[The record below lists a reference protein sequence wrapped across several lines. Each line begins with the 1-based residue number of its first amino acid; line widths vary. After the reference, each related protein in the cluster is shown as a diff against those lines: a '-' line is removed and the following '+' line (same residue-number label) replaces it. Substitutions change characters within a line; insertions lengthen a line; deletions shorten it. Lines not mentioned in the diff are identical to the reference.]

1 MDTRKFVLDMDVG
14 VDDAVAIIFLAMQPN
29 AEIVALGSVHGNVD
43 APTAALNAIRTFEVC
58 GKYGIPVAVG
68 ATEPLNQLVEIA
80 SHVHGSDGL
89 GDTNQPLPQG
99 RPTSEHA
106 VDQILRLSRQY
117 PGELDLLAVGPLT
130 NIGLALQRDPE
141 VLTRFRSTVI
151 MGGAGIEQAPGE
163 ELFGYD
169 ANIDHDPDAAELFFA
184 APGYKVMVGVNVTMK
199 TILAGQAL
207 EEVSRTTTPHG
218 RFAWDVLQFYL
229 DVYEQRLGY
238 RGCALHDSLA
248 AGVALD
254 FNSVVT
260 EYIDKPVEVIQTAR
274 GKRGVVAREPR
285 FPDRPPTRVVTAVD
299 VPSFIAWQVKALV

>member
-1 MDTRKFVLDMDVG
+1 METRKFLLDMDVG

-29 AEIVALGSVHGNVD
+29 VDIVALGSVHGNVN
-43 APTAALNAIRTFEVC
+43 ATTAALNAIRTFEVC
-58 GKYGIPVAVG
+58 GKFDIPVAIG
-68 ATEPLNQLVEIA
+68 AADPLNQPVEIA
-80 SHVHGSDGL
+80 NHVHGDDGL
-89 GDTNQPLPQG
+89 GDTNMPLPQG

-106 VDQILRLSRQY
+106 VDQILRLSHEY
-117 PGELDLLAVGPLT
+117 PGQLDLLAVGPLT

-151 MGGAGIEQAPGE
+151 MGGAGIEQPPE
-163 ELFGYD
+163 EPLFSYD

-199 TILAGQAL
+199 TILAGEAL
-207 EEVSRTTTPHG
+207 AEASRSTTPHG

-229 DVYEQRLGY
+229 DVYEKRLGY

-260 EYIDKPVEVIQTAR
+260 EYVDQPVEVIQTDR
-274 GKRGVVAREPR
+274 GKRGVVARSPR

-299 VPSFIAWQVKALV
+299 APSFVAWQVKALV